1 MEKVKVVAPATLS
14 NLGSGFDV
22 FGMAL
27 SEPFDI
33 IEARKTSEPGVI
45 IESVEGWGA
54 EVITMDAAL
63 NSTGVAAAEVLKK
76 SNADFGIAF
85 NIKKGFRP
93 GSGIGS
99 SGASAAGGAVAAHL
113 LLKNKLPPRDIVA
126 CAAESERVTSG
137 SFHADNVGPCVLGG
151 FTVIRCYEPLE
162 LKKITPPKNLGVV
175 VVMPSFTVKTLD
187 ARTVIPKQVK
197 LSDMI
202 YEVGNASSLVLGM
215 CSGDVDL
222 IGKSMTDIVVEPS
235 RSKLN
240 PGLMDAKKAAIEA
253 GAAGSFLGGSGP
265 CVIAIFDNSLTDG
278 KPILDAMLD
287 SYKRAN
293 IAVDKTWITTWG
305 EGCRSL

>member
-99 SGASAAGGAVAAHL
+99 SGASAAGGAVAANL

-265 CVIAIFDNSLTDG
+265 CVIVIFDNSLTDG

>member
-99 SGASAAGGAVAAHL
+99 SGASAAGGAVAANL

-293 IAVDKTWITTWG
+293 IAVDKTWITTCG

>member
-1 MEKVKVVAPATLS
+1 MSLRQHFP

-54 EVITMDAAL
+54 EVITLDAAL

-99 SGASAAGGAVAAHL
+99 SGASAAGGAVAANL

>member
-99 SGASAAGGAVAAHL
+99 SGASAAGGAVAANL

-151 FTVIRCYEPLE
+151 FTVIR
-162 LKKITPPKNLGVV
+162 
-175 VVMPSFTVKTLD
+175 
-187 ARTVIPKQVK
+187 
-197 LSDMI
+197 
-202 YEVGNASSLVLGM
+202 
-215 CSGDVDL
+215 
-222 IGKSMTDIVVEPS
+222 
-235 RSKLN
+235 
-240 PGLMDAKKAAIEA
+240 
-253 GAAGSFLGGSGP
+253 
-265 CVIAIFDNSLTDG
+265 
-278 KPILDAMLD
+278 
-287 SYKRAN
+287 
-293 IAVDKTWITTWG
+293 
-305 EGCRSL
+305 

>member
-54 EVITMDAAL
+54 EVITLDAAL

-99 SGASAAGGAVAAHL
+99 SGASAAGGAVAANL

>member
-14 NLGSGFDV
+14 YLGSGFDV

-99 SGASAAGGAVAAHL
+99 SGASAAGGAVAANL

>member
-1 MEKVKVVAPATLS
+1 
-14 NLGSGFDV
+14 
-22 FGMAL
+22 
-27 SEPFDI
+27 
-33 IEARKTSEPGVI
+33 
-45 IESVEGWGA
+45 
-54 EVITMDAAL
+54 MDAAL

-99 SGASAAGGAVAAHL
+99 SGASAAGGAVAANL